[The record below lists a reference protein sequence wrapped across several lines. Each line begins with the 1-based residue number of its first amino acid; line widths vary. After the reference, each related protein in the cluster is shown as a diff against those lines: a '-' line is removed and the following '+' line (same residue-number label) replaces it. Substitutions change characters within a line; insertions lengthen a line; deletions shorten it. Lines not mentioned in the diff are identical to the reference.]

1 MWGNAQNAAL
11 FPQHTLLA
19 AGRAQGPREAGALL
33 RRAPS
38 RRARPPTAAAQGR
51 MPAFFFVAGA
61 ASQPEGPQF
70 VASSFPRLRPQP
82 VGPVVVT
89 PCFATAYSH
98 PLPLTCPV
106 LPAGPV
112 HARFSRLLH
121 PIFVKFGIYG
131 SPLSPLKASHVW
143 RHVSTV
149 GEELFV
155 SLHGYT
161 AAETS
166 VKAFGRHDGDDPP
179 VNLDQYAV
187 HSAEPCPG
195 EESYLVLDFGCLSL
209 QGGRFSD
216 LSTWGSF

>member
-1 MWGNAQNAAL
+1 MLHYFPPTHSLPQAGPKGQGKPGPCCEESFPPSSPAHGRSTRTNAGV
-11 FPQHTLLA
+11 FPCGGGSITARGATFYHFLLPPPPATARRTSRRHTLLRH
-19 AGRAQGPREAGALL
+19 GIFPPRSPHMPRTP
-33 RRAPS
+33 RR
-38 RRARPPTAAAQGR
+38 
-51 MPAFFFVAGA
+51 
-61 ASQPEGPQF
+61 
-70 VASSFPRLRPQP
+70 
-82 VGPVVVT
+82 
-89 PCFATAYSH
+89 
-98 PLPLTCPV
+98 
-106 LPAGPV
+106 PAGPV
-112 HARFSRLLH
+112 HARFSRLH

-131 SPLSPLKASHVW
+131 SPLSPLKTSHVW

>member
-1 MWGNAQNAAL
+1 MGECTECCIIS
-11 FPQHTLLA
+11 PPHTPC
-19 AGRAQGPREAGALL
+19 RRQGPRAKGSRGLA
-33 RRAPS
+33 AKSPS

-51 MPAFFFVAGA
+51 MPAFFLVAGA
-61 ASQPEGPQF
+61 ASQPEGPPF
-70 VASSFPRLRPQP
+70 ITSSFPRLRPQP

-98 PLPLTCPV
+98 PVPPTCPV

-112 HARFSRLLH
+112 HARFSRLH

-131 SPLSPLKASHVW
+131 SPLSPLKTSHVW